1 MGQKKGIQMGI
12 EFVIVIVLAVLIL
25 TLGTGFIRNL
35 FKNINTIGGQVT
47 EQAIKDLSDELKKDP
62 NKKCVL
68 TTGDEASA
76 KRDAENQFKILV
88 NNKGPGD
95 ACYKISFRATGTRP
109 LTEAVTWIDTVQT
122 TWIKGSEVKDIPVL
136 MRVPPDAPT
145 GKYLFEFKTAK
156 ATLIQDSNTCD
167 RVNATATSFPEDC
180 SKIFALNIE

>member
-1 MGQKKGIQMGI
+1 MRNKKGINIGI
-12 EFVIVIVLAVLIL
+12 EFVIVIVIAVLIL

-35 FKNINTIGGQVT
+35 FKNINTIGIQVT

-76 KRDAENQFKILV
+76 KRDQDNQFKILI

-95 ACYKISFRATGTRP
+95 ACYKVSFRAAGTRP
-109 LTEAVTWIDTVQT
+109 LTEALSWIDTVQT
-122 TWIKGSEVKDIPVL
+122 TWIRGGEVKDILVL

-145 GKYLFEFKTAK
+145 GKYLFEFKTGK
-156 ATLIQDSNTCD
+156 SNLIQDSNTCD